1 MSLETP
7 LNKSRENENIRHST
21 LRAATYIPAIIEGAS
36 EQKEEKPAIEI
47 KLLQNA
53 EEIGENKEEEAEE
66 SIKSSKQ
73 SLPPEET
80 TFN

>member
-53 EEIGENKEEEAEE
+53 EEIGENKEEGEE

>member
-7 LNKSRENENIRHST
+7 LNKSRENKNSRHST